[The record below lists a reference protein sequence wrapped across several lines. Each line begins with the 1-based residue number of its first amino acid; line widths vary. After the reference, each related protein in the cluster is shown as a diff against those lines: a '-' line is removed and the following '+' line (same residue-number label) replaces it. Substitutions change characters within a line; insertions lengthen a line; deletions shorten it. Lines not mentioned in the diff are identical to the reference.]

1 MGRRVELEFK
11 PPFILVKSHS
21 FSAVFDKIA
30 RYRVVGIFSWSSLI
44 LIPAIAAAGLFLL
57 LLSLQA
63 LLSRPEIQ
71 EAQREAGPQSLLL
84 IPGLNPYLPLLYG
97 WLGLLVALIIHEGAH
112 GALARRLGYKVK
124 SSGLILFA
132 VLPIGAFVE
141 TDEEEMKKGRGR
153 DVVRILAG
161 GPTSNILIALL
172 SLGLIVAATS
182 GLQPKTMIMVEEVI
196 SNSPAEAAGIQRGD
210 VIASVNGRPVTGLS
224 ILAEAINN
232 AGYGGSIVLDVLR
245 SGVGVLRLTVGVA
258 ELGAGRP
265 MIGVRLA
272 NAEIQQWASD
282 YLERYK
288 SASLAN
294 PLIYLLPP
302 TFRNSLHPFSEAQ
315 ICIDSTAPSPNCFTV
330 SNLYTHPILGNS
342 YPVIANML
350 YWIWFVNFN
359 VGIFNALPI
368 YPLDGG
374 QIFRRTL
381 STLFGSRIGEKG
393 VRAATIAV
401 SLALVGLVLSLFMI
415 PYIALLA

>member
-1 MGRRVELEFK
+1 MGRRIELEFK
-11 PPFILVKSHS
+11 LPFILLKSQS
-21 FSAVFDKIA
+21 LSSLFDRAA
-30 RYRVVGIFSWSSLI
+30 RHKVVGIFSWSSII
-44 LIPAIAAAGLFLL
+44 LIPAIAAIGLYIL

-63 LLSRPEIQ
+63 LLTRPEVQ

-84 IPGLNPYLPLLYG
+84 IPGLNPYLPIIYG
-97 WLGLLVALIIHEGAH
+97 WLGLVVALIVHEGAH
-112 GALARRLGYKVK
+112 GVLARRLGYSVK
-124 SSGLILFA
+124 SSGLILFT

-153 DVVRILAG
+153 DVVRIMAG
-161 GPTSNILIALL
+161 GPSSNILIALL
-172 SLGLIVAATS
+172 SLGLIIAATN
-182 GLQPKTMIMVEEVI
+182 GLQPTPMITVEEVI
-196 SNSPAEAAGIQRGD
+196 GNSPAEAAGIQPGD
-210 VIASVNGRPVTGLS
+210 VIASVNGRSVTSLS
-224 ILAEAINN
+224 ILAEAINE

-245 SGVGVLRLTVGVA
+245 HGVGILRLTVGVA

-265 MIGVRLA
+265 MIGVKLA

-302 TFRNSLHPFSEAQ
+302 TFPNSLHPFSEAR
-315 ICIDSTAPSPNCFTV
+315 ICIDSTSPSPRCFTV
-330 SNLYTHPILGNS
+330 SSLYTHPLLGNS
-342 YPVIANML
+342 YPLVANIL

-381 STLFGSRIGEKG
+381 SSLFGSRIGERG
-393 VRAATIAV
+393 VRAATMAV

-415 PYIALLA
+415 PYLSLLV